1 MVATPRSEKLDL
13 RLTPEDK
20 RKLIAAAALEH
31 RSVSDFVLRSALDR
45 ADDTLPDRRYF
56 GLNAEQWEAFMEA
69 LDAPPRVIPEVVRL
83 FQTPSV
89 FEVGETE

>member
-13 RLTPEDK
+13 RLTHEDK
-20 RKLIAAAALEH
+20 RKLIAAAELAH

-56 GLNAEQWEAFMEA
+56 GLNAEQWTAFMEA
-69 LDAPPRVIPEVVRL
+69 LDAPPRELPRVMWL
-83 FQTPSV
+83 FSLPSV
-89 FEVGETE
+89 FEIGEID

>member
-20 RKLIAAAALEH
+20 RKLIAAAELEH

-56 GLNAEQWEAFMEA
+56 GLNAEQWTAFMEA
-69 LDAPPRVIPEVVRL
+69 LDAPPRDLPRMERL
-83 FQTPSV
+83 LREPSV
-89 FEVGETE
+89 VEIGEIE

>member
-20 RKLIAAAALEH
+20 RKLIAAAELEH

>member
-20 RKLIAAAALEH
+20 RKLIAAAELEH

-45 ADDTLPDRRYF
+45 ADDTLPDRHYF